1 MPTRL
6 AHFAQVRL
14 GDREPADP
22 DLAGAAT
29 EDAVEVEDERGLAG
43 AVRAE
48 ESDSFALVDGEV
60 DSEERAVPI
69 GVRERDAADVER
81 GDVER
86 RGAHASTHA
95 TVAMTAPTAGSA
107 SATSHWSAGAEWS
120 STIGIVPS

>member
-1 MPTRL
+1 MPTRWRTSR
-6 AHFAQVRL
+6 RL
-14 GDREPADP
+14 GLVTGEPGDP
-22 DLAGAAT
+22 HLAGAAT

-60 DSEERAVPI
+60 DSEERAVAI
-69 GVRERDAADVER
+69 GIREGDAADVER
-81 GDVER
+81 GTSSA
-86 RGAHASTHA
+86 GAHTSTHTTA
-95 TVAMTAPTAGSA
+95 AMTAPTAGSA